1 MSLNE
6 PSSFESARN
15 AEAVNKSASQTS
27 SATTTPNSSNSL
39 IEPSE
44 DSSLNNASSL
54 FYGGECVTLTT
65 ETTNFSFR
73 ELWAFTGPGF
83 LMSIAYLDP
92 GNIES
97 DLQSGIVAKFS
108 LLWVLL
114 GATLLGLAMQRLAVK
129 IGVVTGLDLAEMC
142 CKQYKTVPRLILWLM
157 VEVAII
163 GSDMQEVIGTA
174 IAIYL
179 LSSKRIPLYIGVL
192 ITVLDTLSFLFL
204 DKYKLRRLE
213 LLFGFLITTMAVS
226 FGYQYIVT
234 DIPQIN
240 VIEGMF
246 LPWSS
251 DYRPGTLLQAVGI
264 IGAVIMPHNLYLHS
278 ALVKSRTINRNN
290 VKEVK
295 KANRYYFIEAS
306 IALAVSF
313 VINVFV
319 VSVFAHDVYGKTNQD
334 VIDACS
340 NSSFADDI
348 ISAFI
353 ANNYTADINIYKGGL
368 VLGCFYGG
376 LSMYVWA
383 IGILAAG
390 QSSTMTGTYAGQFAM
405 EGFLNLQWARWKRV
419 LFTRTVAIMPAF
431 YVAFFSR
438 LEDLTKMND
447 ILNAVMALQL
457 PFAAIPT
464 VAFSSSLALMKADF
478 VNGRLEKIISITLS
492 FTVIG
497 INLYFIVANLEQVNL
512 TPLMIFG
519 VVLFGM
525 FYIAFNLY
533 LLLHMMVNLGNK
545 AVASN
550 WVIKRFVL
558 DNSHLFSNLNGNGI

>member
-44 DSSLNNASSL
+44 DSSLNNASGL

-519 VVLFGM
+519 VVLFGT

-550 WVIKRFVL
+550 WAIKRFVL
-558 DNSHLFSNLNGNGI
+558 DNSHLFSNLNGNGM

>member
-1 MSLNE
+1 
-6 PSSFESARN
+6 
-15 AEAVNKSASQTS
+15 
-27 SATTTPNSSNSL
+27 
-39 IEPSE
+39 
-44 DSSLNNASSL
+44 
-54 FYGGECVTLTT
+54 
-65 ETTNFSFR
+65 
-73 ELWAFTGPGF
+73 
-83 LMSIAYLDP
+83 
-92 GNIES
+92 
-97 DLQSGIVAKFS
+97 
-108 LLWVLL
+108 
-114 GATLLGLAMQRLAVK
+114 
-129 IGVVTGLDLAEMC
+129 
-142 CKQYKTVPRLILWLM
+142 
-157 VEVAII
+157 
-163 GSDMQEVIGTA
+163 
-174 IAIYL
+174 
-179 LSSKRIPLYIGVL
+179 
-192 ITVLDTLSFLFL
+192 
-204 DKYKLRRLE
+204 
-213 LLFGFLITTMAVS
+213 MAVS

>member
-1 MSLNE
+1 MNFDQSA
-6 PSSFESARN
+6 SSQNSS
-15 AEAVNKSASQTS
+15 VGNKSVSQTS
-27 SATTTPNSSNSL
+27 SAATTPSSSNSL

-44 DSSLNNASSL
+44 DSTLNNASNL
-54 FYGGECVTLTT
+54 FYGGERVTPGT
-65 ETTNFSFR
+65 ETRDFSFR

-97 DLQSGIVAKFS
+97 DLQSGIVAKYS

-142 CKQYKTVPRLILWLM
+142 HKQYKTVPRVILWLM

-179 LSSKRIPLYIGVL
+179 LSYKRIPLYVGVL
-192 ITVLDTLSFLFL
+192 ITVLDTMSFLFL

-213 LLFGFLITTMAVS
+213 LFFGFLITTMAVS
-226 FGYQYIVT
+226 FGYQYIISDT
-234 DIPQIN
+234 PQME
-240 VIEGMF
+240 VIKGMF
-246 LPWSS
+246 IPWSS

-278 ALVKSRTINRNN
+278 ALVKSREINRNE
-290 VKEVK
+290 VREVK

-313 VINVFV
+313 IINVFV
-319 VSVFAHDVYGKTNQD
+319 VSVFAHDLYGKSNQD
-334 VIDACS
+334 VIDRCS
-340 NSSFADDI
+340 NSSFSDDI
-348 ISAFI
+348 LHAFD
-353 ANNYTADINIYKGGL
+353 ANNATADINIYKAGL

-376 LSMYVWA
+376 VSMYVWA

-464 VAFSSSLALMKADF
+464 VAFSSSVALMKKEF
-478 VNGRLEKIISITLS
+478 VNGTIEKAISITLS

-497 INLYFIVANLEQVNL
+497 INLYFIIANLQQVTL
-512 TPLMIFG
+512 TAFMIFG
-519 VVLFGM
+519 VVIFGA
-525 FYIAFNLY
+525 FYILFNIY
-533 LLLHMMVNLGNK
+533 LILHMMVNLGNK
-545 AVASN
+545 TLATNSLV
-550 WVIKRFVL
+550 KRYIFDDV
-558 DNSHLFSNLNGNGI
+558 NLFSNMATLDNGL

>member
-15 AEAVNKSASQTS
+15 AEAVNKSASQAS

-44 DSSLNNASSL
+44 DSSLNNASNL
-54 FYGGECVTLTT
+54 LYGEERVTLTT

-213 LLFGFLITTMAVS
+213 LFFGFLITTMAVS

-234 DIPQIN
+234 DIPQIS

-278 ALVKSRTINRNN
+278 ALVKSRAINRND

-340 NSSFADDI
+340 NSSFGDDI

-464 VAFSSSLALMKADF
+464 VAFSSS
-478 VNGRLEKIISITLS
+478 
-492 FTVIG
+492 
-497 INLYFIVANLEQVNL
+497 
-512 TPLMIFG
+512 
-519 VVLFGM
+519 
-525 FYIAFNLY
+525 
-533 LLLHMMVNLGNK
+533 H
-545 AVASN
+545 
-550 WVIKRFVL
+550 
-558 DNSHLFSNLNGNGI
+558 